1 MRPARRLD
9 ALPAYFF
16 AGLAARIQA
25 VRARGIDVIRLDM
38 GSPDL
43 PPAPHII
50 EALERAAR
58 DPGKHGYPGY
68 GGTPALRR
76 AMADYYAAR
85 FGVTLD
91 PAREIVALLGSK
103 EGLANMALAWLDPG
117 DLVLVPDPGYPTY
130 SMAPLM
136 VGAEVHAVPLLE
148 ERGYLPDLAAIPPE
162 VARRARLLWLN
173 YPNNP
178 TGAVAPLAFLAEAVE
193 FCRRHDIL
201 LCYDAPYCD
210 ICFDGY
216 VAPSILQVP
225 GAKEVAIEFNSL
237 SKSHNMA
244 GWRLGMAVGNEVAVE
259 ALARVKT
266 NIDSGPFLAVQEG
279 AIAALTGDQ
288 SWLEERN
295 AIYQERRDL
304 IVETFN
310 AIGMPTATP
319 RASLYVWPRLP
330 ADGRNAEEVANWLLE
345 ETGVSLTPGT
355 AFGPHGEG
363 HLRVSIGA
371 PTERVREAMARLR
384 RRLTEG

>member
-1 MRPARRLD
+1 MTMIYDSAKAAPAAD
-9 ALPAYFF
+9 GAL
-16 AGLAARIQA
+16 I
-25 VRARGIDVIRLDM
+25 RAQQVSKSFEL
-38 GSPDL
+38 PD
-43 PPAPHII
+43 
-50 EALERAAR
+50 
-58 DPGKHGYPGY
+58 GY
-68 GGTPALRR
+68 GIFTVLENVSLSVQPG
-76 AMADYYAAR
+76 
-85 FGVTLD
+85 
-91 PAREIVALLGSK
+91 EIVALLGSK

-136 VGAEVHAVPLLE
+136 VGAEIYAVPLLE

-225 GAKEVAIEFNSL
+225 GAREVAIEFNSL

-304 IVETFN
+304 VVETFN
-310 AIGMPTATP
+310 TIGMPTATP
-319 RASLYVWPRLP
+319 KASLYVWPRLP
-330 ADGRNAEEVANWLLE
+330 ADGRSAEEVANWLLE

-384 RRLTEG
+384 RRLAEG